1 MKSIKEFVKCLIT
14 IPAAVWYG
22 LPLLCLVPAKLFRK
36 FWRNSDRFIT
46 RILAVTFA
54 KLFSRFSRYYC
65 MIEFLPKK
73 AEDITPCSLLTDTKN
88 NEYAVVIQG
97 PVNEFTAESVRVYR
111 KIFPKAVIIVST
123 WVNTDERLAAELRG
137 LADDVLL
144 NEPPKTSGLLNVN
157 YQAKSSYAGIRRA
170 YELGIPYVMKTRSDQ
185 RIYTPLMFE
194 YFKSLL
200 EVFPLDGRYSQWQ
213 KERIITDSGSHISKQ
228 YFIRDFFYFG
238 TSQDLMNFF
247 DFPPDPINYRG
258 MTTEDW
264 GKYLFSLKKW
274 LDADG
279 IGRIQISPE
288 IQLTKSYIKRFGPEG
303 CESTLK
309 NFWEDV
315 KGRFLMV
322 SRSELRT
329 FWDRAHTRHCLN
341 FWNIGQTWDGHPEA
355 DADRYFIT
363 PLWLSLVKGHLLYDP
378 KLEEAHKHDIEPFHN
393 LGSFCNGYEF
403 LDEVVKDIPLLRGDG

>member
-213 KERIITDSGSHISKQ
+213 KERIIVDSRSFISHQ
-228 YFIRDFFYFG
+228 YFLRDFFYFG

-247 DFPPDPINYRG
+247 ALPPDPINCTMSTLEMSRYRNS
-258 MTTEDW
+258 
-264 GKYLFSLKKW
+264 FKKW
-274 LDADG
+274 LNSKG
-279 IGRIQISPE
+279 KTRIDISPE

-309 NFWEDV
+309 NFWECV